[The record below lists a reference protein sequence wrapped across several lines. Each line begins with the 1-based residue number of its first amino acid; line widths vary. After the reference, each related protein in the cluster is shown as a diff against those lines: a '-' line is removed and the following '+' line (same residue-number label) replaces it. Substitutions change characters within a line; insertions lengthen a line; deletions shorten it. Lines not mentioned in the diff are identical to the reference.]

1 MSPADASTG
10 FSRRRGAA
18 AAPAA
23 HYAFLLKLALL
34 TIAASVVLI
43 TLGGVVRVTGSG
55 LACPD
60 WPLCQGQALPPA
72 ERGATLEFAHRLT
85 ATAVGSLALGI
96 ALYSIR
102 VRREAASIFYA
113 AVLSGVLV
121 VAQILLGAAVIFAK
135 LSAVI
140 VTAHLGLAT
149 AFAAVLAV
157 IAAQALPRVRAGE
170 QPADASRGTLR
181 AALAAGA
188 LTYAALLLGA
198 YVGTSGSSLACPQWP
213 QCNDTL
219 IPSGDWRQ
227 WIGLI
232 HRVLAIAMTA
242 AVLWAAWTAFAA
254 KAPDLVRNLLLGAAV
269 LTVIEIFVGALNP
282 ILKVPPVV
290 AVAHLT
296 IATVIWLLLTGAAT
310 ILIST
315 NRREPRREAPS
326 TGPARTDSA

>member
-1 MSPADASTG
+1 MIQLATDE
-10 FSRRRGAA
+10 AA
-18 AAPAA
+18 AIPTA
-23 HYAFLLKLALL
+23 HYAFILKLALV

-43 TLGGVVRVTGSG
+43 ALGGVVRVTGSG

-121 VAQILLGAAVIFAK
+121 VAQIVLGAAVIFAK
-135 LSAVI
+135 LSAVL

-149 AFAAVLAV
+149 AFAAALVV
-157 IAAQALPRVRAGE
+157 IAGQALLRVRGGE
-170 QPADASRGTLR
+170 QSRDASSRTTR
-181 AALAAGA
+181 AALVAGA
-188 LTYAALLLGA
+188 LTFGALLVGA
-198 YVGTSGSSLACPQWP
+198 YVGASGSSLACPQWP
-213 QCNDTL
+213 QCGNTL
-219 IPSGDWRQ
+219 IPAGDWRQ
-227 WIGLI
+227 WIGFV
-232 HRVLAIAMTA
+232 HRILAIAMTA
-242 AVLWAAWTAFAA
+242 AVIWAAWTAFAA
-254 KAPDLVRNLLLGAAV
+254 GAPDLVRNLLLAAAA

-282 ILKVPPVV
+282 ILRVPPVV

-296 IATVIWLLLTGAAT
+296 VATVIWLLLTGAVT
-310 ILIST
+310 ISISA
-315 NRREPRREAPS
+315 NRREI
-326 TGPARTDSA
+326 PAGT